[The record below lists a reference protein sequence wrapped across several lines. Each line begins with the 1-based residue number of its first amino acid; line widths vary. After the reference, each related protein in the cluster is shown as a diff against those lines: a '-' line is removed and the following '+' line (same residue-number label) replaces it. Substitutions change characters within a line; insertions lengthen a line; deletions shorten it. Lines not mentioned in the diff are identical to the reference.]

1 MITSEQI
8 RARLQEALRQR
19 TVTQKELAA
28 ALGIT
33 QSTVAHYLRGDVLPA
48 LDTFANLCAALD
60 ADPAYILCL
69 RDN

>member
-19 TVTQKELAA
+19 TVTQTELAA

>member
-19 TVTQKELAA
+19 TVTQTEPAA

>member
-1 MITSEQI
+1 MITTEQI

-19 TVTQKELAA
+19 TVTQTELAA